1 VALGGIVLAAARRLT
16 MLWLYILSGTVAA
29 LLLVYLAV
37 ALLKAE
43 KF

>member
-1 VALGGIVLAAARRLT
+1 

-29 LLLVYLAV
+29 LLLAYLTV

>member
-1 VALGGIVLAAARRLT
+1 
-16 MLWLYILSGTVAA
+16 MLWLYVMSGVVAA
-29 LLLVYLAV
+29 LLLAYLAM